1 MNLTKQVGL
10 VVGAAALTLTSG
22 SFADTTPE
30 ANTDLKAKL
39 DSALARID
47 QLEAKQNDNWLTE
60 QRADEIRGLVQDVL
74 ADADTRASL
83 LAQGM
88 SAGYEDGFVLSS
100 ADANFL
106 LRINGQLQTR
116 WVYNSSDGGL
126 GFLNQDLVDL
136 AYELGIGFA
145 NAEAAVRGNLSAAQT
160 TAVGVLDAAR
170 LAEVLMPDPNFV
182 VIEGLEDQ
190 IEAFLEAAFVGFT
203 TVQQDATAL
212 ALGIPGVTTFAG
224 YRTFVQTETRAALA
238 TLIRATSRDDGHRSG
253 FENTRTKLWFT
264 GHVVNPDWQYVI
276 EADFGSGG
284 GHFNLLDAYIAYDYG
299 NGWKSMV
306 GQWKAPFLREE
317 LVDARYQLAVE
328 RSLLNSNFTGG
339 RVQGIGVDYRGDQ
352 FHVAGAFTN
361 GANRTNRSALAEDT
375 EYAFTARVEYLHS
388 GTWDQFT
395 DFTSPS
401 GEETGVLIGAA
412 IHVEEEEYGTGF
424 IDPFTFDPLTGG
436 ALTAPNNNELE
447 TLMITADVSVEFGG
461 ANLFG
466 AFVYRN
472 LDPSVGTELDQ
483 VGFLVQGGYYFNSD
497 WEGFVRYE
505 WADFDIPDL
514 TVPGGVT
521 VYSWD
526 DLSVLT
532 FGVNRY
538 FAGHQAKWTTD
549 IGIALDRVE
558 FFAADARAGYRSDTG
573 GDDGQVVIRT
583 QLQLLF

>member
-30 ANTDLKAKL
+30 ANTDLKVKL

-60 QRADEIRGLVQDVL
+60 RRADEIRGLVQDVL

-100 ADANFL
+100 ADGNFL

-126 GFLNQDLVDL
+126 ASLDQDDVDD
-136 AYELGIGFA
+136 AF
-145 NAEAAVRGNLSAAQT
+145 NAAVGFFAAELAVRANLSAAQT
-160 TAVGVLDAAR
+160 IAVGNLDTAR
-170 LAEVLMPDPNFV
+170 AVAFAGGDFLTVES
-182 VIEGLEDQ
+182 LEDQ
-190 IEAFLEAAFVGFT
+190 IEAFLEAAFAGFST
-203 TVQQDATAL
+203 ADQDATAA

-224 YRTFVQTETRAALA
+224 YRTFIQSETRSALA
-238 TLIRATSRDDGHRSG
+238 TAIRASRRDDGSRSG

-264 GHVVNPDWQYVI
+264 GHVINPSWQYVI

-284 GHFNLLDAYIAYDYG
+284 GHFDLRDAYIAYDYG
-299 NGWKSMV
+299 DGWKAMV

-339 RVQGIGVDYRGDQ
+339 RVQGVGVDYRGDQ
-352 FHVAGAFTN
+352 LHFSGVYSN
-361 GANRTNRSALAEDT
+361 GTRRTNSSALTEDT
-375 EYAFTARVEYLHS
+375 EWAFTGRLEYLHS
-388 GTWDQFT
+388 GTWDQFS

-401 GEETGVLIGAA
+401 GEETGILIGAA
-412 IHVEEEEYGTGF
+412 IHVEEEEFGTGF
-424 IDPFTFDPLTGG
+424 IDGSTLPVTRVG
-436 ALTAPNNNELE
+436 NNDELE
-447 TLMITADVSVEFGG
+447 TLMITGDVSVEFGG

-472 LDPSVGTELDQ
+472 LDSNAGGDLDQ
-483 VGFLVQGGYYFNSD
+483 IGFLVQGGYYFNSD

-505 WADFDIPDL
+505 WADFDLPDL

-526 DLSVLT
+526 DLSVIT

-549 IGIALDRVE
+549 FGIALDRVE
-558 FFAADARAGYRSDTG
+558 FFAADPRAGYRSDTG
-573 GDDGQVVIRT
+573 GDDGQFVLRT